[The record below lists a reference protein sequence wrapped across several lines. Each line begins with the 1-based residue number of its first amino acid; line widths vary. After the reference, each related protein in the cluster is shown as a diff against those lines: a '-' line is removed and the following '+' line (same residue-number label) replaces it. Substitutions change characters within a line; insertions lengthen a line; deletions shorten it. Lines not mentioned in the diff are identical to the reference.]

1 MINLFVLEWI
11 GSLAG
16 ILGAFL
22 LATNTKA
29 SKYGWIAFLAANLA
43 LIGVRAC
50 I

>member
-1 MINLFVLEWI
+1 MINLLVLEWI

-29 SKYGWIAFLAANLA
+29 SRYG
-43 LIGVRAC
+43 
-50 I
+50 